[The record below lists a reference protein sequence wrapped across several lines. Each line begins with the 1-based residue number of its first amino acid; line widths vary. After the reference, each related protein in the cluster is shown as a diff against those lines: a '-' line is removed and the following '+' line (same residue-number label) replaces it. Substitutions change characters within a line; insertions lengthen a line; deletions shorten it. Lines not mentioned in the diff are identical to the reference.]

1 MKRVR
6 ARLERERDAAI
17 ARLREL
23 GIVSDDAA
31 PRLNEVG
38 ETVDVAD
45 HAQANEQ
52 QEMGMVTRER
62 LAERINRL
70 TAALERIANDTYGI
84 CIECGRPIERARLQA
99 IPEVER
105 CRDCQERA
113 ERAGRA
119 AA

>member
-1 MKRVR
+1 MKKIR

-17 ARLREL
+17 RRLREL
-23 GIVSDDAA
+23 GVTEVEP
-31 PRLNEVG
+31 PRLAEIG

-52 QEMGMVTRER
+52 QEMGLVTRER

-70 TAALERIANDTYGI
+70 TAALERVDNGTYGI
-84 CIECGRPIERARLQA
+84 CIECGRPIEKARLEA

-105 CRDCQERA
+105 CRECQEKQ
-113 ERAGRA
+113 ERLGRSA
-119 AA
+119 A

>member
-1 MKRVR
+1 MKKIR
-6 ARLERERDAAI
+6 ARLERERAAAI
-17 ARLREL
+17 RRLREL
-23 GIVSDDAA
+23 GIAEVEA
-31 PRLNEVG
+31 PRLTEIG

-52 QEMGMVTRER
+52 QEMGLMTRER

-70 TAALERIANDTYGI
+70 TAALERIENGSYGV
-84 CIECGRPIERARLQA
+84 CVDCGRPIERARLDA

-105 CRDCQERA
+105 CRDCQEKQ
-113 ERAGRA
+113 ERLSPA